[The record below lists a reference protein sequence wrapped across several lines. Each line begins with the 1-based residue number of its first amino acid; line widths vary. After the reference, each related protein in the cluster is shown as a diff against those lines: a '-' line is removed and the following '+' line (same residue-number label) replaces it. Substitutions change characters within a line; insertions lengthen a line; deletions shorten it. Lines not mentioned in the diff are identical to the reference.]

1 MRLREEDTKTK
12 IQKGSKDYSLL
23 SVVQTSIEEDL
34 DHWKLEKK
42 LQRIP
47 GGSNAVHVK
56 ELR

>member
-12 IQKGSKDYSLL
+12 IKKGSKDYRLL
-23 SVVQTSIEEDL
+23 GVVQTSTEEDL
-34 DHWKLEKK
+34 DHWKVEKK

-47 GGSNAVHVK
+47 GGSIAVHVK